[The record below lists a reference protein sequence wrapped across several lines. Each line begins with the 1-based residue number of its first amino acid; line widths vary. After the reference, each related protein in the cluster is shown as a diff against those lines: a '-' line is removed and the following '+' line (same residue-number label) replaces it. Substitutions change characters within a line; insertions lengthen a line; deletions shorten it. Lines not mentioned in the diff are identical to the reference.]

1 MIPVKGSTIQASVRS
16 LLLLGLGAA
25 ILSSCD
31 DSELTRPADLEIV
44 VMTRNL
50 YIGSD
55 LDPLLAVSSLEE
67 VPDAGAEVWADV
79 VATDFT
85 ERAEAIADEIA
96 AARPHLVGLQE
107 VSMFRR
113 QSPGDFLIGN
123 LIRASQVELD
133 YLEALLAALEAR
145 GLSYRPVAVS
155 VGTDLEGPLRVAG
168 SGFTDD
174 LRLTDREVIIAR
186 SDVSVTDIREENYSV
201 TQSVPPGGG
210 PLSIDLVKGWTSV
223 DATVEGFSFRF
234 VSTHLEI
241 ARFDPVV
248 QVAQADELLDALAG
262 ENLPIVLVGDFNST
276 PGGSGTPTYGNL
288 IAAGFQDAW
297 DLGGSGGEGLTCC
310 QRTDLRD
317 PVSSLSAR
325 VDLILLR
332 GALQALAAE
341 VVGDDPA
348 DRTPSGLWPSD
359 HAGVVAVLRAP

>member
-1 MIPVKGSTIQASVRS
+1 MQPSVRS

-31 DSELTRPADLEIV
+31 DSGPTWPADLEVV

-55 LDPLLAVSSLEE
+55 LDPLLAVSSLGE
-67 VPDAGAEVWADV
+67 VPDAAAEVWADV

-133 YLEALLAALEAR
+133 YLETLLAALEAR
-145 GLSYRPVAVS
+145 GLSYRPVAIS

-174 LRLTDREVIIAR
+174 LRLTDREVILAR
-186 SDVSVTDIREENYSV
+186 SDVSVVDIREENYSV
-201 TQSVPPGGG
+201 TQPVSPGGG

-223 DATVEGFSFRF
+223 VATVEGFSFRF

-241 ARFDPVV
+241 ERFDPSV
-248 QVAQADELLDALAG
+248 QVAQGDELLDALAG
-262 ENLPIVLVGDFNST
+262 ENLPIVLVGDFNSA
-276 PGGSGTPTYGNL
+276 PGGSTPTYGNL
-288 IAAGFQDAW
+288 IAAGFQDGW

-310 QRTDLRD
+310 QRADLRE
-317 PVSSLSAR
+317 PVSSLTAR
-325 VDLILLR
+325 IDLVLLR

-341 VVGDDPA
+341 VVGDEPA
-348 DRTPSGLWPSD
+348 ARTSSGLWPSD